1 MNSIKPT
8 EAIWPDEITHAVL
21 AQLSYDDKCDWLKW
35 AWARMS
41 EAGLVPA
48 HLVTDDPNYVEHV
61 LTLAGLGYLLRQFQE
76 VYTGCNCDYEPTMEL
91 WGAERP
97 FLQPDDLIDVD
108 DEDDEYDLD
117 YAMHDILAATIADR
131 ARQLR
136 LQLGQLLGPTTF
148 FTTLG
153 LTVSLHRDEAE
164 TLGPDDPSDNAC
176 HWVMN
181 TNLTADK
188 LCAYAWLTNA

>member
-1 MNSIKPT
+1 SVKLLLDQSLT
-8 EAIWPDEITHAVL
+8 HKLPD
-21 AQLSYDDKCDWLKW
+21 
-35 AWARMS
+35 
-41 EAGLVPA
+41 
-48 HLVTDDPNYVEHV
+48 
-61 LTLAGLGYLLRQFQE
+61 TL
-76 VYTGCNCDYEPTMEL
+76 
-91 WGAERP
+91 
-97 FLQPDDLIDVD
+97 
-108 DEDDEYDLD
+108 
-117 YAMHDILAATIADR
+117 DR

-153 LTVSLHRDEAE
+153 LTVSLHPDEAE

>member
-1 MNSIKPT
+1 
-8 EAIWPDEITHAVL
+8 
-21 AQLSYDDKCDWLKW
+21 
-35 AWARMS
+35 MS

-153 LTVSLHRDEAE
+153 LTVSLHPDEAE
-164 TLGPDDPSDNAC
+164 TLGPDDPNDNAC

>member
-61 LTLAGLGYLLRQFQE
+61 LTLAGLGYRCGSSRRSTRA
-76 VYTGCNCDYEPTMEL
+76 VTATTS
-91 WGAERP
+91 RP
-97 FLQPDDLIDVD
+97 WNSGVPKG
-108 DEDDEYDLD
+108 
-117 YAMHDILAATIADR
+117 HSCS
-131 ARQLR
+131 
-136 LQLGQLLGPTTF
+136 PTT
-148 FTTLG
+148 
-153 LTVSLHRDEAE
+153 
-164 TLGPDDPSDNAC
+164 
-176 HWVMN
+176 
-181 TNLTADK
+181 
-188 LCAYAWLTNA
+188 